1 MEGEGEG
8 WDRRDGKEEERNGM
22 GEEGGEEWHGRG
34 RRRGKSREGRVRRCR
49 GDD

>member
-22 GEEGGEEWHGRG
+22 GEEGGE
-34 RRRGKSREGRVRRCR
+34 GRV
-49 GDD
+49 GKGE